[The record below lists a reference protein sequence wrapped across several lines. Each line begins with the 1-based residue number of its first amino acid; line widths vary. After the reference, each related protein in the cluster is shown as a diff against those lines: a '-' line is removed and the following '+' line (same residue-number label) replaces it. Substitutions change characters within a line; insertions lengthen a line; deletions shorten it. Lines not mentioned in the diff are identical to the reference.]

1 VNFLLYTLGDERTL
15 LHSLDTAGGL
25 RAAERRVLHD
35 LSLALPGAI
44 LVCFLPG
51 WFWAR
56 LLNTSADRAEQVAY
70 SVALAITLVPAA
82 ALVQARLLDT
92 GVTLAVAVASPLV
105 VFLAGLVAYL
115 RFGPAKGP
123 DEPIAPP
130 PPPPRMPALV
140 LLAVAFALALVAFF
154 DMIPVG
160 WLVILV
166 APLVFIAGILH
177 LLAYPRSEASERRS
191 TVTSGVHPWV
201 RYAVLSVVLLPV
213 LLRGYLG
220 PLVHGWP
227 YPRGVDRYEHAVMTS
242 MTLSG
247 GSTESFMLYPPGFHF
262 LAAEISRLTGL
273 EPLAVFPALAPAMLL
288 LPALGCYAIANRLW
302 GWECG
307 VAAAL
312 FSGLVIGGPY
322 LHFAEARY
330 PNFLGTQFLI
340 VLALA
345 ALIGIYAPPPSVR
358 GGLLFAVLGS
368 STVLYHQIA
377 SYSLAVLLGFVGLL
391 SLPYLLVRDRRKG
404 VALFLSLALLGFL
417 SVIYAWDTYDLPR
430 LVAGLLEQD
439 RTGRGG
445 EAVAMAIG
453 TKTPY
458 DLGHLLATTSEPV
471 AWLGLLGVILV
482 AGELLRRRV
491 EAPAALAYLTIVLW
505 ALLLFVGSR
514 TSLSGFPDRFE
525 RDFGIPL
532 AILAA
537 LALVTVLRSL
547 RSRRRIALLAA
558 PVLVVLLAGA
568 LVGGQAVRNLEQAA
582 GPSPRLKDRPPPAA
596 VAAAG
601 AWLKEHNTGGN
612 IIATPYL
619 NYVPSRGMLAM
630 GGYAGMQS
638 YDAARI
644 RRDRD
649 LPPFGAGPLWDALW
663 VLKNPGSERT
673 DRIMAKNDV
682 RYVVFHKR
690 YPGANWRNFERRKGL
705 YRVVFENEGVVIFEP
720 RESWRR

>member
-1 VNFLLYTLGDERTL
+1 
-15 LHSLDTAGGL
+15 
-25 RAAERRVLHD
+25 VLHD
-35 LSLALPGAI
+35 LILALPVGV
-44 LVCFLPG
+44 LVCFVPG

-56 LLNTSADRAEQVAY
+56 LLSASSDRAEQAAY

-82 ALVQARLLDT
+82 ALVQARLLGT
-92 GVTLAVAVASPLV
+92 GVTLAVAVAAPLL

-115 RFGPAKGP
+115 WFGPAKGP
-123 DEPIAPP
+123 DAPIAPLP
-130 PPPPRMPALV
+130 PIPRTLALLLLVPAL
-140 LLAVAFALALVAFF
+140 ALALVAFSEVV
-154 DMIPVG
+154 PGG
-160 WLVILV
+160 WPAILV
-166 APLVFIAGILH
+166 APVVVFAGIVH
-177 LLAYPRSEASERRS
+177 LLTYPRPDSSSATGERPRAI
-191 TVTSGVHPWV
+191 PAWV
-201 RYAVLSVVLLPV
+201 RYAVLSVVLLLV

-262 LAAEISRLTGL
+262 LAAEISRLTDL
-273 EPLAVFPALAPAMLL
+273 EPLAVFPALTPLLLL
-288 LPALGCYAIANRLW
+288 LPALGCYALAKRLW

-312 FSGLVIGGPY
+312 FSGLILGGTY

-330 PNFLGTQFLI
+330 PNFIGTQFLL

-345 ALIGIYAPPPSVR
+345 ALVGMYASPPSVR
-358 GGLLFAVLGS
+358 GGLLLALLGS

-377 SYSLAVLLGFVGLL
+377 SYSLAVVLALVGLL
-391 SLPYLLVRDRRKG
+391 FLPYLFLRDRPKA
-404 VALFLSLALLGFL
+404 VALFLSLGLLGLL
-417 SVIYAWDTYDLPR
+417 SVLYAWDTYDLPR
-430 LVAGLLEQD
+430 LVAGLFSED
-439 RTGRGG
+439 ETGRGG

-453 TKTPY
+453 TKPTY
-458 DLGHLLATTSEPV
+458 DLGHLLATTSQPV
-471 AWLGLLGVILV
+471 AWLGLFGILL
-482 AGELLRRRV
+482 AASEILRGRV
-491 EAPAALAYLTIVLW
+491 GAPQALAYLTLILW

-532 AILAA
+532 AVFAA
-537 LALVTVLRSL
+537 LALITVLRSL
-547 RSRRRIALLAA
+547 LSRRSAALLAA
-558 PVLVVLLAGA
+558 SSLVVLLAGIR
-568 LVGGQAVRNLEQAA
+568 VGGQAVRSLEQAA

-601 AWLKEHNTGGN
+601 AWLEKHNGGGN

-619 NYVPSRGMLAM
+619 GYVPSRGMLAM
-630 GGYAGMQS
+630 GRYTGMQS

-644 RRDRD
+644 RRGRD

-663 VLKNPGSERT
+663 VLKNPAGERT
-673 DRIMAKNDV
+673 RRILAENDV
-682 RYVVFHKR
+682 RYLVFHKR
-690 YPGANWRNFERRKGL
+690 YPGANWRNFERHEAL
-705 YRVVFENEGVVIFEP
+705 YRVAFENAGVVIFEA
-720 RESWRR
+720 RES